1 MKKSTV
7 TLTRSVIEFTPSKR
21 FREAIAEGRAAGTM
35 RLSGW
40 TVIDGQRLNLSVRFA
55 APVEGL
61 GVMSPTYDDG
71 APVITT
77 IRLRN
82 PEGDIECVRIG
93 ADGAPEET
101 LTAPDGTEVPAS
113 SVCCWFAGGLGSATL
128 EVDNI
133 TEPRETESGLY
144 ADGDLA
150 GEITFEKP
158 VDPFGGRLVGIRS
171 VPVFGPTARMVA
183 AAERRRAT
191 RAAAAASASDVAF

>member
-1 MKKSTV
+1 MKTTV
-7 TLTRSVIEFTPSKR
+7 TLLRCMLEFTPAKR
-21 FREAIAEGRAAGTM
+21 FREAIAEGRACGTM

-40 TVIDGQRLNLSVRFA
+40 TAIDGRRVGLSVRFA
-55 APVEGL
+55 APADGL
-61 GVMSPTYDDG
+61 DIQSPVYDDG
-71 APVITT
+71 APVITA

-113 SVCCWFAGGLGSATL
+113 SVCCWIAGGLGSATL

-133 TEPRETESGLY
+133 TEPRETESGVFVD
-144 ADGDLA
+144 ADLA
-150 GEITFEKP
+150 GEVAFSRP
-158 VDPFGGRLVGIRS
+158 VDPFGGRLVGIRA
-171 VPVFGPTARMVA
+171 VPVFGPTPRMVE

-191 RAAAAASASDVAF
+191 RAAAAAASSDVAF